1 MGTAK
6 CFIAASFFRR
16 NFMARKRIPACAGA
30 AGLLY
35 YNKTR
40 AHRQI
45 PLPMEYC
52 RKGAPDAP
60 RPADTAMSKCILVI
74 NPGSTSTKIAVFRGA
89 EKVFDETLRH
99 SREELAPFHW
109 VMEQV
114 DFRRAVIERA
124 LAAHDFDTA
133 QLDGICARGG
143 QLPPCESGTYLVEQ
157 RMADYMYTIK
167 HAAHASNLGCVLALE
182 LAQPL
187 HIPAFI
193 CDPVSVD
200 EMTEEA
206 RITGLPEIRR
216 TMLGHALNCRAMARR
231 CAEEVLHKP
240 LEDCRLI
247 VLHLGGGASAR
258 LFIGGKMVDGVRDDE
273 WMFAPE
279 RFGGASLQ
287 PVVRLCYSG
296 KYTEKEMTDFI
307 RGKGG
312 LVAYLGT
319 ADAREVEKRIAD
331 GDAQAKLVYDGMLY
345 SAARAIGGL
354 AAAADGQVDRVIL
367 TGGIAH
373 SKYVAAYLTK
383 KLSFIAPLEIMP
395 GEFELEALAAGACR
409 VLEGQ
414 ERPKHFALPDAQA

>member
-1 MGTAK
+1 
-6 CFIAASFFRR
+6 
-16 NFMARKRIPACAGA
+16 
-30 AGLLY
+30 
-35 YNKTR
+35 
-40 AHRQI
+40 
-45 PLPMEYC
+45 
-52 RKGAPDAP
+52 
-60 RPADTAMSKCILVI
+60 MSKRILVI
-74 NPGSTSTKIAVFRGA
+74 NPGSTSTKIALFEGA
-89 EKVFDETLRH
+89 DKLFDETLRYT
-99 SREELAPFHW
+99 SEELSPFHW

-124 LAAHDFDTA
+124 LAAHDFDMA

-273 WMFAPE
+273 IMFAPE
-279 RFGGASLQ
+279 RSGGEDCQSLIH
-287 PVVRLCYSG
+287 LCFSG
-296 KYTEKEMTDFI
+296 QYTEKELMKFV
-307 RGKGG
+307 RGAGG
-312 LVAYLGT
+312 LKAHLGT
-319 ADAREVEKRIAD
+319 SDAREVEQRIAA
-331 GDAQAKLVYDGMLY
+331 GDEKAKLVYDAMLY
-345 SAARAIGGL
+345 GAAKSLGAL
-354 AAAADGQVDRVIL
+354 AAAAGGQIDRIIL

-373 SKYVAAYLTK
+373 SKYVADYLTK
-383 KLSFIAPLEIMP
+383 KLSFIAPVEVMA
-395 GEFELEALAAGACR
+395 GEFEMEALAAGACR
-409 VLEGQ
+409 VLAGE
-414 ERPKHFALPDAQA
+414 EKPHAFSELV

>member
-16 NFMARKRIPACAGA
+16 NFMIRERIPACVGA

-40 AHRQI
+40 AHRQM
-45 PLPMEYC
+45 PLPTEYC

-124 LAAHDFDTA
+124 LAAHGFDTA
-133 QLDGICARGG
+133 QLD
-143 QLPPCESGTYLVEQ
+143 GTYLVEQ
-157 RMADYMYTIK
+157 RMADYMYTIH

-373 SKYVAAYLTK
+373 SRYVAAYLTK
-383 KLSFIAPLEIMP
+383 KLSFIAPVEIMA

-414 ERPKHFALPDAQA
+414 ERPKQFALPDAQA